1 MEALSPEIG
10 RFTDVVSGAMQCRF
24 CFALKLRPAFV
35 DLPQPR
41 WIGPD
46 YWITRPRVA
55 VVMLNPG
62 SGTFRSDGADA
73 ALRSLLH
80 AFAGGEDRLSEI
92 LEHQRRDIPS
102 WGRGRFARFFL
113 EGARLRLEQLALLN
127 LAWCATQSNEY
138 PPEMLHACFSRHTR
152 RLLQALAPELV
163 ILSGSATHSFAEA
176 VRQALPNAR
185 THCTLHYA
193 HRKGRRAQADA
204 TSELRQAIHDVT

>member
-138 PPEMLHACFSRHTR
+138 PPEMLHACFLASHPAPVAGARPGIGHPFRERHPQFR
-152 RLLQALAPELV
+152 RGREA
-163 ILSGSATHSFAEA
+163 GST
-176 VRQALPNAR
+176 QR
-185 THCTLHYA
+185 THALLPA
-193 HRKGRRAQADA
+193 LRPQKGTPSTGRCHQ
-204 TSELRQAIHDVT
+204 